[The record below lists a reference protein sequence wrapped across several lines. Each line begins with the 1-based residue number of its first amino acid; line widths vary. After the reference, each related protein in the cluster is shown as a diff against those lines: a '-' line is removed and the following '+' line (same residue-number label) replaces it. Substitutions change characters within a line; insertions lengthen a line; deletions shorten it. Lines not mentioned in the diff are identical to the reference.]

1 MKALITLANYEAF
14 YLDELEGNLTEEHSA
29 ELHCFLLEHPEL
41 AVSADWLPYLERNEQ
56 LPAFEKA
63 LLYSFNPESQ
73 ITLENI
79 PYAIIAQQE
88 GVLTKKQ
95 TEQLAE
101 LIRKIPTIDTTP
113 YPTLVAPKL
122 SHPNKEQLKKQTSR
136 IIPMRWLSIGAVAA
150 GIALIVTINSKQT
163 VPVEKHKQVK
173 MLAKQPIRSH
183 KKNSEKIQ
191 KKPEAIHPELIK
203 VNSYISCSFPKPEMP
218 VEQVHIHEKPIE
230 PQIILPENPIENVP
244 TVALNELNPQNNGL
258 VTQNKTT
265 ENKDVLAV
273 VTSIIATKLNT
284 PIDYK
289 ITKAKG
295 EEKGEFYFKIGRFE
309 FSRKVSK

>member
-1 MKALITLANYEAF
+1 MKTLITIANYEAF
-14 YLDELEGNLTEEHSA
+14 YLDELEGNLTEEQSA

-41 AVSADWLPYLERNEQ
+41 AVSVDSLPYLERNEQ

-63 LLYSFNPESQ
+63 LLYAFNPASE

-95 TEQLAE
+95 MKQLAE
-101 LIRKIPTIDTTP
+101 LIRNNPTIDTTP

-122 SHPNKEQLKKQTSR
+122 RHPNKEQLKKQTSR

-150 GIALIVTINSKQT
+150 GIALIVSINSKQT
-163 VPVEKHKQVK
+163 VPVEKNKPIN
-173 MLAKQPIRSH
+173 MLANQPIRSDKTNSVKTP
-183 KKNSEKIQ
+183 KKLETKQ
-191 KKPEAIHPELIK
+191 QEVIK
-203 VNSYISCSFPKPEMP
+203 VSSYISCSFPKPEMP
-218 VEQVHIHEKPIE
+218 IEQVHVHERPIE

-244 TVALNELNPQNNGL
+244 TVALNELKPQNNGL
-258 VTQNKTT
+258 ITQNKPAK
-265 ENKDVLAV
+265 NDDVLAL

>member
-1 MKALITLANYEAF
+1 MKTLITIANYEAF
-14 YLDELEGNLTEEHSA
+14 YLDELEGNLTEEQSA

-41 AVSADWLPYLERNEQ
+41 AVSGDSLPYLERNEQ

-63 LLYSFNPESQ
+63 LLYAFNPASE

-101 LIRKIPTIDTTP
+101 FIRNNPTIDTTP

-122 SHPNKEQLKKQTSR
+122 SHPNKEQLKKETAR
-136 IIPMRWLSIGAVAA
+136 IIPIRWLSIGAVAA
-150 GIALIVTINSKQT
+150 GIALIVSINSKQT
-163 VPVEKHKQVK
+163 VPVEKHKPIN
-173 MLAKQPIRSH
+173 MLANQPIRSH
-183 KKNSEKIQ
+183 KTNSEKTP
-191 KKPEAIHPELIK
+191 KKLETKQQEVIK
-203 VNSYISCSFPKPEMP
+203 VSSYISCSFPKPEMP
-218 VEQVHIHEKPIE
+218 IEQVHVHERPIE

-244 TVALNELNPQNNGL
+244 TVALNELKPQNNGL
-258 VTQNKTT
+258 ITQNKPAK
-265 ENKDVLAV
+265 NDDVLAL

-295 EEKGEFYFKIGRFE
+295 EEKGEIYFKIGRFE

>member
-1 MKALITLANYEAF
+1 MKTLITIANYEAF
-14 YLDELEGNLTEEHSA
+14 YLDELEGNLTEEQSA

-41 AVSADWLPYLERNEQ
+41 AISVDSLPYLESNEL
-56 LPAFEKA
+56 LPVFEKA
-63 LLYSFNPESQ
+63 LLYAFNPASE

-101 LIRKIPTIDTTP
+101 LIRNNPTIDTTP

-136 IIPMRWLSIGAVAA
+136 IVPIRWLSIGAVAA
-150 GIALIVTINSKQT
+150 GIALIVTFNSKQT
-163 VPVEKHKQVK
+163 VPVEKHKHVK
-173 MLAKQPIRSH
+173 MLANQPIRSH
-183 KKNSEKIQ
+183 KKNSEKTP
-191 KKPEAIHPELIK
+191 KKLEAKQQGLIS
-203 VNSYISCSFPKPEMP
+203 VNSYISCSFPKPVTP

-244 TVALNELNPQNNGL
+244 TVALNELKPQNKGL
-258 VTQNKTT
+258 IIQN
-265 ENKDVLAV
+265 NAANNDDVLAL

-289 ITKAKG
+289 ITKANG
-295 EEKGEFYFKIGRFE
+295 NEKGEIYFKIGRFE